1 MNVLDGEGD
10 FRRSGEI
17 GGDFLTEIG
26 ENLVGCPLGEGFLF
40 QLPAGSV
47 AYQPS
52 AFRIVEGELS
62 REKAMALPSVSRE
75 RSSGWAEA
83 RLVSF

>member
-40 QLPAGSV
+40 QFPAGGV
-47 AYQPS
+47 CGYQPS

-75 RSSGWAEA
+75 RSSDG
-83 RLVSF
+83 RRPDS